1 MLKCAI
7 LQQAATLATA
17 TSKTVTI
24 PISVANEDPNFGV
37 YAVPGLK
44 SHVVV
49 GPFKTKEAVNVADDD
64 DNLEAPRFPD
74 HNDKDRKP
82 NGDGMV
88 TSLRLET
95 HMSCDSTDI
104 LSDNTDKATCPW
116 CGDVRGNII
125 NTHMETCGRDSH
137 SRYRDDCLP

>member
-49 GPFKTKEAVNVADDD
+49 GPFKTKEAVNMADDD
-64 DNLEAPRFPD
+64 DNFDELTDTQHCQKKLPHKAQ
-74 HNDKDRKP
+74 DRNKRIGEP
-82 NGDGMV
+82 VFVRQETQDNKRKVKGMRISKV
-88 TSLRLET
+88 QVSL
-95 HMSCDSTDI
+95 D
-104 LSDNTDKATCPW
+104 
-116 CGDVRGNII
+116 
-125 NTHMETCGRDSH
+125 
-137 SRYRDDCLP
+137 